1 MMLQIKR
8 QTWIVIIGCTLIV
21 YLIAALF
28 LLTRTSMVGG
38 VAIIDIGA
46 ITAIVCL
53 FGIILNWRRDRSIAV
68 GFVGSLISIF
78 IVIPS
83 IIVFGAWLILRN
95 AYF

>member
-1 MMLQIKR
+1 MLQIKR
-8 QTWIVIIGCTLIV
+8 QTWTVMIGCTVIV

-28 LLTRTSMVGG
+28 LLTRTGMVGG
-38 VAIIDIGA
+38 VAIIDIA
-46 ITAIVCL
+46 SITAIVCL
-53 FGIILNWRRDRSIAV
+53 FGIILNWRRNRSIAL

-83 IIVFGAWLILRN
+83 IITLGAWLILRN

>member
-1 MMLQIKR
+1 MDRDYWLYGSR
-8 QTWIVIIGCTLIV
+8 LSYRCSIV
-21 YLIAALF
+21 
-28 LLTRTSMVGG
+28 LTRTGTVGG

-46 ITAIVCL
+46 ITAVVCL
-53 FGIILNWRRDRSIAV
+53 FGIVLNWRRNRSIAL